1 MGIERLDAAEAREA
15 EWVVERDELRA
26 SLAAKDAM
34 LAEEVARNAGLV
46 FDFEESKV
54 EVELLKDELADEK
67 TQNLHLASELDDL
80 RIEVGWLEEDLQNA
94 KGTNRRLLSQ
104 RNQAQGSLE
113 MALRGKAAE
122 IESAL
127 AKQEARLKEEFLAE
141 HDSIMG
147 EEVGRLSA
155 DYKAQL
161 PGIRDRAWELGWKAA
176 LKKAGGPED
185 SPLFQNPPRFPCSD
199 SELVAVSRASFCLPP
214 QACPEASAAPE
225 APPEAPAASAN
236 PEDSHA
242 PAVVEAPLEAVAPE
256 ASVPEAS
263 AVVSEA
269 TPTAPEAS
277 AVVAEVPP
285 EIDCNVEAVAL

>member
-1 MGIERLDAAEAREA
+1 MQLLQKCQMGIERLDAAEAREA

-34 LAEEVARNAGLV
+34 LAEEVGRNAGLV

-54 EVELLKDELADEK
+54 VVERLKDELADEK

-80 RIEVGWLEEDLQNA
+80 QIAVKRLEDDLQSA

-141 HDSIMG
+141 HNSIMG

-176 LKKAGGPED
+176 LHMAGTAED
-185 SPLFQNPPRFPCSD
+185 SPLFLNPPSFSCSD
-199 SELVAVSRASFCLPP
+199 SGLAAVSRVSDLPS
-214 QACPEASAAPE
+214 QSCPEANAAPG
-225 APPEAPAASAN
+225 AP
-236 PEDSHA
+236 
-242 PAVVEAPLEAVAPE
+242 
-256 ASVPEAS
+256 
-263 AVVSEA
+263 
-269 TPTAPEAS
+269 
-277 AVVAEVPP
+277 
-285 EIDCNVEAVAL
+285 

>member
-1 MGIERLDAAEAREA
+1 MQLLQKCQVGIERLDAAEARAA

-26 SLAAKDAM
+26 SLASKDAT
-34 LAEEVARNAGLV
+34 LAEVTAKNAGLV
-46 FDFEESKV
+46 VDFEESKV
-54 EVELLKDELADEK
+54 EVQRLKDELEDEK
-67 TQNLHLASELDDL
+67 VQNQHLSSELDDL
-80 RIEVGWLEEDLQNA
+80 RVATKRLEDDLESA

-127 AKQEARLKEEFLAE
+127 AKQEARLKEEFLVE

-176 LKKAGGPED
+176 LNKAGVPED

-199 SELVAVSRASFCLPP
+199 SEPVAVSRASPCLPP
-214 QACPEASAAPE
+214 QACP
-225 APPEAPAASAN
+225 
-236 PEDSHA
+236 
-242 PAVVEAPLEAVAPE
+242 
-256 ASVPEAS
+256 
-263 AVVSEA
+263 
-269 TPTAPEAS
+269 
-277 AVVAEVPP
+277 
-285 EIDCNVEAVAL
+285 